1 MGITTFRK
9 LTAVCL
15 VSSTVPS
22 AAALTAAIDAA
33 HAIGLLSRES
43 NSCSGSNYLPC
54 NLPGLPSTFCCP
66 SDTVCTQFNN
76 AASVVCCPS
85 GQDCKTIAPIICDIT
100 QQNAALH
107 PLNQLHSTDLKGTLQ
122 ECGNACCP
130 NGFTCQNSQCIMKG
144 DVTSSSIT
152 KAPKPTTIS
161 TKASSTNQPK
171 SSSSASSTPSNTA
184 SQQSS
189 VPTTITKARCDKF
202 PAIAIIAGFLPGLL
216 LGIILSVLV
225 VLCLGRRR
233 RAASRKSSEFGSQA
247 ATVSEPMSH
256 PGNNAFRT
264 DFLRR
269 ESGSK
274 QRVSRVKSLFSR
286 SSSIRTRDGI
296 GRSLKDPVRTPDM
309 RREPSMESIK
319 IYSPPNGG
327 LGRPGTTFTDMM
339 VDAGFKPG
347 EPYLYTT
354 PPPVRRG

>member
-1 MGITTFRK
+1 MGTTTFRK

-15 VSSTVPS
+15 ISSTVPS

-33 HAIGLLSRES
+33 HAIGLLSRAS
-43 NSCSGSNYLPC
+43 NSCDVSNYLPC
-54 NLPGLPSTFCCP
+54 NLPSLPSTFCCP

-85 GQDCKTIAPIICDIT
+85 GQDCKTIAPITCDIT

-107 PLNQLHSTDLKGTLQ
+107 PANQLHSTDLKGTLQ
-122 ECGNACCP
+122 ACGNACCP
-130 NGFTCQNSQCIMKG
+130 NGFSCQNSQCIMKG
-144 DVTSSSIT
+144 DTPSSTIT

-161 TKASSTNQPK
+161 TKASSTNQTKP
-171 SSSSASSTPSNTA
+171 SSFASSTPSNTA

-189 VPTTITKARCDKF
+189 APATIAKAHCDKF

-216 LGIILSVLV
+216 LGIILTVLV

-233 RAASRKSSEFGSQA
+233 RRAASRKSSDFGSQA
-247 ATVSEPMSH
+247 ATVSEPISH

-269 ESGSK
+269 ESRSK

-286 SSSIRTRDGI
+286 SSSIRTPDGI
-296 GRSLKDPVRTPDM
+296 GRSLKDPVRTPEM

-347 EPYLYTT
+347 EPYVDT
-354 PPPVRRG
+354 PPRARRG